1 MKPLRL
7 PRLLS
12 VFGMNCSAEP
22 EWAEDAVVTR
32 MREVSPNGLL
42 IDLRVSVLP
51 TAADLIDF
59 EAAAAKAVG
68 LDSVRVNLD
77 LPNYLAQA
85 GLELR
90 DELPR
95 LSERFLSW
103 LLNKVEVDNGINDVS
118 AIPVG
123 CRAEIGRLLTAR
135 FLLSE
140 NDFSHTE
147 IADLFGMM
155 SEPPASSSKENA
167 FSERQDRH
175 IERRIELAVHTTA
188 TPGGTLT
195 PDAIIDLVKLN
206 EYPALAIT
214 DRYTLRGYLA
224 TERALRERMRE
235 EPNGF
240 TLIPGME
247 LRLRDVAG
255 TVILAPDPASFEAAA
270 RPERFVGFDWE
281 TTGLDPQADRPI
293 EVGAVRFER
302 QPDGSYLPT
311 ERYEAFIDPERPL
324 PAEVTGLTGIS
335 QIMIDEWGRPE
346 REVLEELVD
355 FIGSDPLCAHNA
367 PFDLAFL
374 QAALFRH
381 RDAAKFRN
389 FRPTFVDTLSL
400 SRLLVRQ
407 DEYNL
412 AAMAKLMGI
421 ELHSHHRAAD
431 DARATGEILAQVLYN
446 LPHADMR
453 GFTRKPLSEENS
465 AVRAHFAARPTEYL
479 VTALALNE
487 QGWQQLGD
495 LTVVVALCGGK
506 SLSRPIFNWYR
517 SGLVLGRAARAGE
530 GEAALERYS
539 ADLTDFV
546 ATEEQTQL
554 MPPRS
559 LFHILRAYDYYEL
572 DPGATTAGT
581 LLRLS
586 GRYRKPLCLTTRPL
600 TAEPD
605 EAAFL
610 AAVWDGYPEAY
621 QYAAGRA
628 FYSTTDEVF
637 YGESNI
643 DSVQLLDAAV
653 YGPRELLS
661 KYVPWES
668 RETTQTEVGAC

>member
-1 MKPLRL
+1 
-7 PRLLS
+7 
-12 VFGMNCSAEP
+12 
-22 EWAEDAVVTR
+22 
-32 MREVSPNGLL
+32 
-42 IDLRVSVLP
+42 
-51 TAADLIDF
+51 
-59 EAAAAKAVG
+59 
-68 LDSVRVNLD
+68 
-77 LPNYLAQA
+77 
-85 GLELR
+85 
-90 DELPR
+90 
-95 LSERFLSW
+95 
-103 LLNKVEVDNGINDVS
+103 
-118 AIPVG
+118 
-123 CRAEIGRLLTAR
+123 
-135 FLLSE
+135 
-140 NDFSHTE
+140 
-147 IADLFGMM
+147 
-155 SEPPASSSKENA
+155 
-167 FSERQDRH
+167 
-175 IERRIELAVHTTA
+175 TA

-270 RPERFVGFDWE
+270 RPERYVGFDWE
-281 TTGLDPQADRPI
+281 TTGLEPQADRPI

-302 QPDGSYLPT
+302 QSDGSYLPT
-311 ERYEAFIDPERPL
+311 EHYEAFIDPERPL
-324 PAEVTGLTGIS
+324 PTEVTRLTGIS

-355 FIGSDPLCAHNA
+355 FIGSDSLCAHNA
-367 PFDLAFL
+367 AFDLAFL
-374 QAALFRH
+374 QAALFRY

-421 ELHSHHRAAD
+421 ELHSHHRATD
-431 DARATGEILAQVLYN
+431 DARATGEILAQVLHK

-453 GFTRKPLSEENS
+453 GFTRKPLSEES
-465 AVRAHFAARPTEYL
+465 SMVRAHFAARPTEYL
-479 VTALALNE
+479 VTTLALNE
-487 QGWQQLGD
+487 RGWQQLCD
-495 LTVVVALCGGK
+495 LTEVVALYGRK
-506 SLSRPIFNWYR
+506 SLPRPIFNWYR
-517 SGLVLGRAARAGE
+517 SGLALGRSARAGE
-530 GEAALERYS
+530 GEAALERYT
-539 ADLTDFV
+539 AELADFV

-581 LLRLS
+581 LLRLG

-600 TAEPD
+600 TSEPE

-610 AAVWDGYPEAY
+610 AAIWDGYPEAR

-628 FYSTTDEVF
+628 FYATTDEVF
-637 YGESNI
+637 CARNNI
-643 DSVQLLDAAV
+643 DSIQLLNAAV
-653 YGPRELLS
+653 CGPKELLN
-661 KYVPWES
+661 KYVPWET
-668 RETTQTEVGAC
+668 RAIAQTEVDAC